1 MPVLLKSLQGVGY
14 PLNVKTKVTHKLNEE
29 SSLEMDII
37 ENKATFDAIGAITKM
52 WTITKVDGPQDL
64 KEYRITLIDKTSVG
78 SKEKISIRAIPVEL
92 DDLNNKRVYQSYTE
106 SMTGKE
112 FFDLTFKNTGYK
124 YQLHAKVKSSRF
136 ENLGAGD
143 TNLELLK
150 KGLERY
156 KLEYEYDPKTKTF
169 HLFDSVQR
177 LADYYIKAGVN
188 ANNVK
193 IQEDATKCYTVIKG
207 FGGFEDDQNYTE
219 ASLQFTFKH
228 PLANVI
234 GERHAPPI
242 INSKITHEDTLKKA
256 MELAI
261 DESIKVSV
269 TLDFVSLKTKFPEA
283 EPKVGDVVKTVD
295 DLIGFNDF
303 VRIVEVTTER
313 DAYNNIVKQ
322 DVVLGA
328 FTIQQRHAKAVGEAA
343 NYVKALKVN
352 KTDPT
357 KLLKE
362 LQAQTKANTKISQ
375 DLLGRTDKLKQ
386 SNKKEKAITTA
397 NGTIMYDFTS
407 LSDIHKIKSIATI
420 GDSVAKGTL
429 AKTNFT
435 QMLANKIKASQ
446 TNLASGGATMST
458 TKSNNIYTQA
468 TKAHG
473 DLIILQG
480 TDDDW
485 LADVEIGTDKTDTKT
500 FYGAF
505 CSSIKVIKDNNPQ
518 AKILVM
524 TATRQ
529 CPIDGVKIRR
539 KDTDKNKLNLILE
552 DYVNAQVLAC
562 SELDVP
568 VFDAYHTDY
577 FRPYSP
583 AFRASSMPDGLHPNE
598 KGHEVIMYELIKDY
612 YLFYNSKG
620 GLE

>member
-29 SSLEMDII
+29 SSLEIDII
-37 ENKATFDAIGAITKM
+37 ENRATFDAIGAITKM

-78 SKEKISIRAIPVEL
+78 SKEKVSIRAIPVEL

-124 YQLHAKVKSSRF
+124 YQLHAKVSASRF
-136 ENLGAGD
+136 ENLGAGE

-313 DAYNNIVKQ
+313 DAYHNIIKQ

-343 NYVKALKVN
+343 NYVKALKLN
-352 KTDPT
+352 KTDPAR
-357 KLLKE
+357 LVRD
-362 LQAQTKANTKISQ
+362 LQAQSNANTKIAQ
-375 DLLGRTDKLKQ
+375 DLLGRTDKI
-386 SNKKEKAITTA
+386 KKEDKNVTTV
-397 NGTIMYDFTS
+397 NGTLIYDFTS
-407 LSDIHKIKSIATI
+407 KSDIKNIKTIATI
-420 GDSVAKGTL
+420 GDSVAYGTL

-435 QMLANKIKASQ
+435 TMLGKKINATT
-446 TNLASGGATMST
+446 TNLASPSATMST
-458 TKSNNIYTQA
+458 TKDNNIYKQA
-468 TKAHG
+468 EKAKAE
-473 DLIILQG
+473 LIIVQG

-485 LADVEIGTDKTDTKT
+485 VANIDIGTDKADTKT

-505 CSSIKVIKDNNPQ
+505 YSLIELIKQNNPNS
-518 AKILVM
+518 KILVM
-524 TATRQ
+524 TATQQ
-529 CPIDGVKIRR
+529 CYVKDSKITR
-539 KDTDKNKLNLILE
+539 KDTDRNKLGLTLE
-552 DYVNAQVLAC
+552 DYVNAQVVAC
-562 SELDVP
+562 NELNVP

-577 FRPYSP
+577 FKPYSP
-583 AFRASSMPDGLHPNE
+583 AYRASSMPDGLHLNE

-612 YLFYNSKG
+612 YLFYDNKG
-620 GLE
+620 GN

>member
-1 MPVLLKSLQGVGY
+1 M
-14 PLNVKTKVTHKLNEE
+14 NVKTKVTHKLNEE
-29 SSLEMDII
+29 SSLEIDII
-37 ENKATFDAIGAITKM
+37 ENRATFDAIGAITKM

-78 SKEKISIRAIPVEL
+78 SKEKVSIRAIPVEL

-242 INSKITHEDTLKKA
+242 INSKITHEVTLKKA

-328 FTIQQRHAKAVGEAA
+328 FTIQQRHSKAVNEAA
-343 NYVKALKVN
+343 NYVKTLKVN

-362 LQAQTKANTKISQ
+362 LQAQTRANTKISQ
-375 DLLGRTDKLKQ
+375 DLLGRTDKLNQ
-386 SNKKEKAITTA
+386 SVKKANAKTITTR
-397 NGTIMYDFTS
+397 NGTILYDFTS
-407 LSDIHKIKSIATI
+407 LSDIKNIKTIATI

-435 QMLANKIKASQ
+435 EMLAKKIKAQ
-446 TNLASGGATMST
+446 FTNLAVSGATMSD
-458 TKSNNIYTQA
+458 TKDNSIFLQS
-468 TKAHG
+468 TKAKG
-473 DLIILQG
+473 ELIILQG

-485 LADVEIGTDKTDTKT
+485 VANVEIGTDKTDTKT

-505 CSSIKVIKDNNPQ
+505 CSSVERIKQNNPES
-518 AKILVM
+518 KILVI
-524 TATRQ
+524 TATKQ
-529 CPIDGVKIRR
+529 CYIKDSKITR
-539 KDTDKNKLNLILE
+539 KDTDKNKLDLTLE
-552 DYVNAQVLAC
+552 NYVDAQIDAC
-562 SELDVP
+562 NELNIP
-568 VFDAYHTDY
+568 VFDAYHSDY
-577 FRPYSP
+577 FKPYSP
-583 AFRASSMPDGLHPNE
+583 AYRASSMPDGLHPNE

-612 YLFYNSKG
+612 YLFYNAEG
-620 GLE
+620 GRK